1 MSNVL
6 EYNQLQEILPHA
18 YPFVLL
24 DRVIDFK
31 AGEYLTA
38 IKNITA
44 NDCSGGDCSADEHG
58 AAFPEVFLIEAAAQ
72 AALVLY
78 RASRPEERS
87 DSLFVLGKA
96 KAEFNEA
103 VTVGDQV
110 ALKVSAGRVLSGGG
124 YSDVNVSVGEKPV
137 AEIQVFYACLPVGR
151 GVRK

>member
-1 MSNVL
+1 MPNVL
-6 EYNQLQEILPHA
+6 EYNQLQKILPHA

-24 DRVIDFK
+24 DRVIDYK

-78 RASRPEERS
+78 RASRAEDPAGA
-87 DSLFVLGKA
+87 LFVLGKA
-96 KAEFNEA
+96 KAEFSEP

-110 ALKVSAGRVLSGGG
+110 SLKVSTGKVLGLGG
-124 YSDVNVSVGEKPV
+124 YSDVNVSVGETPV
-137 AEIQVFYACLPVGR
+137 AEIQVFYGI
-151 GVRK
+151 KK